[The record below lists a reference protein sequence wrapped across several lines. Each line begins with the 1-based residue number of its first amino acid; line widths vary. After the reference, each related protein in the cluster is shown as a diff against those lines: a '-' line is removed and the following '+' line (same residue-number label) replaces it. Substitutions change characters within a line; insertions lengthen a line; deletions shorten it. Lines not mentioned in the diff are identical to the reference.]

1 MDPSRRA
8 QNQQYLLQGS
18 ILDESVEI
26 LLQKLKGMCDSSDDS
41 SIRYKEHEIVYSMR
55 EPSNQTV
62 SVRVN
67 KILKPAGQ
75 PCLLTYLGQPEI
87 GDKNRPTTV
96 RTCVEVN
103 CTNNVCSFLQDL
115 GFVMDFDFI
124 TQGWHFHKN
133 RLRVTVKKI
142 YRVHPT
148 NLDMSTPM
156 SKSHLI
162 EVSLISSA
170 GVEQAPNEVQAFCE
184 QLKPLVN
191 LEKYDPRSGPTMR
204 H

>member
-18 ILDESVEI
+18 IMDESVDI
-26 LLQKLKGMCDSSDDS
+26 LLQKLKGMCDSSDDTS
-41 SIRYKEHEIVYSMR
+41 TRYKEHEMVYSMR

-62 SVRVN
+62 SVRV
-67 KILKPAGQ
+67 KKQLTPAGQ

-103 CTNNVCSFLQDL
+103 CTNNVCSFLQEL

-124 TQGWHFHKN
+124 SQGWHFQKN
-133 RLRVTVKKI
+133 RLRVTVTKI
-142 YRVHPT
+142 FRIHPT
-148 NLDMSTPM
+148 NVELSTPM
-156 SKSHLI
+156 TKSYLI

-170 GVEQAPNEVQAFCE
+170 GNEQAPNEVQAFCE

-191 LEKYDPRSGPTMR
+191 MEKYDPRSMGSMR